1 MRVSPRG
8 TRYSDLTFFAPWPA
22 VDQHALH
29 DSRWR
34 LLIAQH
40 AQAGVQPERDCDVDG
55 QVNVC
60 GGEAIGSLFHEPIM
74 AGRAP
79 GSVA

>member
-1 MRVSPRG
+1 M
-8 TRYSDLTFFAPWPA
+8 RYSDLTFFAPWPA

-74 AGRAP
+74 AGRVP
-79 GSVA
+79 DSVA